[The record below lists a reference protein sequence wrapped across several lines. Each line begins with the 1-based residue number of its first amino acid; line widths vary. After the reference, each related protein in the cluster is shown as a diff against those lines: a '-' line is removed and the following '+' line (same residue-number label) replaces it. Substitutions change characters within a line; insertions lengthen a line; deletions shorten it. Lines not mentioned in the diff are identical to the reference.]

1 MRPMTKLVIL
11 TTLAVLVTTP
21 AGAECQF
28 KFQCSTFKSTSKP
41 VPIYEGNSLRV
52 IGRIYDPGGNKNLQI
67 LAPLSP
73 IIKFQI
79 EKRTGAIL
87 DKRGR
92 RKVGSIES
100 LR

>member
-1 MRPMTKLVIL
+1 MRSMIL
-11 TTLAVLVTTP
+11 LAVPLAVLVATP
-21 AGAECQF
+21 AGATCQARF
-28 KFQCSTFKSTSKP
+28 KFQCPMFDFSKP
-41 VPIYEGNSLRV
+41 RKITEGNSLRV

-79 EKRTGAIL
+79 EKRTGNIL

-92 RKVGSIES
+92 RKVGSIEA

>member
-1 MRPMTKLVIL
+1 MQTMRLAIL
-11 TTLAVLVTTP
+11 LAVLVAMTTP
-21 AGAECQF
+21 VGATCQF
-28 KFQCSTFKSTSKP
+28 KFQCSTFASTSKP

-79 EKRTGAIL
+79 DKRTGAIL

-92 RKVGSIES
+92 RKVGQIGD
-100 LR
+100 